1 MKSAK
6 IARNLTLFTI
16 CLILST
22 SSLLAQVQIK
32 SYQFDQT
39 NITVGHP
46 IKLKLI
52 IETPLSFKIR
62 LGALDLR
69 NEPHIEANPPIV
81 KRLTINT
88 HEEKVTHEV
97 TYEIRA
103 FLVGEH
109 GLPPI
114 NISVENKEGKETQLE
129 TPIYSFKVNKTKPNN
144 VVGLRPIK
152 PPLTPDANWLPKML
166 IILLLILTSI
176 ISIFFYKFKQDQAIL
191 ESIETRQ
198 KQPAH
203 EIAHQHLNNV
213 ERKKLIQKGKIKMY
227 HTEVSDIIRCY
238 ITNRFGITASE
249 LTTKDLLHKLSNQEE
264 INREQFQTIGN
275 FFNNC
280 DLVKFAKNQS
290 NETESR
296 TRMTEVRKFIENTK
310 QNQPN

>member
-6 IARNLTLFTI
+6 IVRNLTLFTV

-22 SSLLAQVQIK
+22 SSLAQVQIK

-81 KRLTINT
+81 KRLAINT
-88 HEEKVTHEV
+88 HEGKVTYEV

-144 VVGLRPIK
+144 VVDLRPIK
-152 PPLTPDANWLPKML
+152 PPLPPDANWLPKVL
-166 IILLLILTSI
+166 VILLLILTII
-176 ISIFFYKFKQDQAIL
+176 ISISFYKFKQGQAIL
-191 ESIETRQ
+191 KPIETRQ

-213 ERKKLIQKGKIKMY
+213 ERKKLIQQGKIKMY

-264 INREQFQTIGN
+264 INSEQFQTIGN

-296 TRMTEVRKFIENTK
+296 TRMTEIREFIENTK